1 MARSARRREE
11 LRRDPRVPY
20 IHGPREDA
28 NPIIDYVIKSHKY
41 RDDGRGRAAEA
52 AAAAAAAGGARPGG
66 DVLMQLLQETKTY
79 NRVED
84 ERQLAGAADQL
95 SRRGHLTAPVLLSE
109 KLSRD
114 VAIER
119 RAEAEAEATAA
130 GEHPELYRPVQYAE
144 IPHDP
149 GRVVRGGGGRRY
161 EGPADRAAQWSHDKF
176 GRGRSGSRSLSRSR
190 SFSRSR
196 SRSPSRS
203 RRPPAPPPPAAPAV
217 RERPSP
223 TYEDYD

>member
-1 MARSARRREE
+1 
-11 LRRDPRVPY
+11 
-20 IHGPREDA
+20 
-28 NPIIDYVIKSHKY
+28 
-41 RDDGRGRAAEA
+41 
-52 AAAAAAAGGARPGG
+52 
-66 DVLMQLLQETKTY
+66 MQLLQETKTY

-161 EGPADRAAQWSHDKF
+161 EGPADRATQWSHDKF
-176 GRGRSGSRSLSRSR
+176 GRGGSGSRSRSRSR
-190 SFSRSR
+190 SRSWSRSRSRSR

-203 RRPPAPPPPAAPAV
+203 RRPPPPPPPAAPAV